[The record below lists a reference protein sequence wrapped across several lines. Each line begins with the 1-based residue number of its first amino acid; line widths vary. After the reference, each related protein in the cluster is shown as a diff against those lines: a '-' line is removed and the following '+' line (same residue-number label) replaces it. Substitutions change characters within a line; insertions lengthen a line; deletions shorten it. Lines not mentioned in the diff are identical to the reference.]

1 MFCLVAFLGRPS
13 GGGATWAQT
22 QEAAAPS
29 LTLDDAV
36 NLAVRDNPEVKNVR
50 AKWEAMQER
59 PTQASA
65 LPNPMF
71 AYSGMDTANGGHW
84 PNTDEK
90 RFMVEQEFP
99 WFGKRGLREEIAR
112 KDAEGMQYEVE
123 AMTRDVVMMVKESYF
138 DLYAVQRAMEV
149 TRSDGDVLE
158 RMAKIAETMYTT
170 GDRSQ
175 QDVLKARA
183 EITMLKQRLLELDA
197 QGTSLKAKLNALMN
211 RRADAPVGR
220 AVTPPEA
227 GFSGDVEPLF
237 ALAATNRPEV
247 RSAQTQIERYQLE
260 KRLMAK
266 EVMPDYKLGLEYRDF
281 ARDDDMVMF
290 TVSIDLPLWRSKYR
304 AGVREAQRMVA
315 ASHAAREAAERQS
328 ALDVQDASFKLLT
341 ARRTL
346 DLYRTELIPQAEARF
361 NASDADYRT
370 SKVDF
375 MDLLE
380 SQRFL
385 LSVRVM
391 AVMAEGNLGMQ
402 SARLERAVGVDRA
415 ASTEEGNR

>member
-1 MFCLVAFLGRPS
+1 
-13 GGGATWAQT
+13 
-22 QEAAAPS
+22 
-29 LTLDDAV
+29 
-36 NLAVRDNPEVKNVR
+36 
-50 AKWEAMQER
+50 MQER
-59 PTQASA
+59 PTQAHA

-304 AGVREAQRMVA
+304 AGVRKAQRMVA

-346 DLYRTELIPQAEARF
+346 DLYRTELIPQAEAVQRQRRGL
-361 NASDADYRT
+361 SDEQGGLHGFAG
-370 SKVDF
+370 KPA
-375 MDLLE
+375 LP
-380 SQRFL
+380 
-385 LSVRVM
+385 
-391 AVMAEGNLGMQ
+391 A
-402 SARLERAVGVDRA
+402 ERACHGGHGGGEPGDAVSPSGTGGRRGSGSLDRRRQ
-415 ASTEEGNR
+415 SMNSQMNGLTMENKP